1 MTGYETIN
9 LLDLLDSLGEQEL
22 TASLKNF
29 LSPYNADVEDFIQN
43 KAITFAKQ
51 NLASVWLVLT
61 SYKDEIVPAGYFA
74 LTLKSTHIDLKKV
87 GSNLRKRLAKFAAF
101 NKELGKYILSAPL
114 IGQLGKNYACNF
126 DKLIT
131 GDELLNIACEKVKEG
146 QRIFGGKAVY
156 LECEDIPALI
166 EFYRRNDFFEFGS
179 RSLEREEKG
188 TMKTQSLKQF
198 IKYLK

>member
-1 MTGYETIN
+1 MLGYETVN
-9 LLDLLDSLGEQEL
+9 LLDLMDGLGEPAL
-22 TASLKNF
+22 SAGLKNF
-29 LSPYNADVEDFIQN
+29 ICPHNADVEDFIQN

-51 NLASVWLVLT
+51 NLATVWLVLT
-61 SYKDEIVPAGYFA
+61 SYKDEPVPVGYFA

-87 GSNLRKRLAKFAAF
+87 GSNLRKRLSKFATF
-101 NKELGKYILSAPL
+101 NRELGKYILSAPL

-156 LECEDIPALI
+156 LECEDVPALI
-166 EFYRRNDFFEFGS
+166 EFYRRNDFFKFGS
-179 RSLEREEKG
+179 RSLDRV
-188 TMKTQSLKQF
+188 KTIRKISEVKIF
-198 IKYLK
+198 KSTVK